1 MIDRVANAMRPLVDE
16 IVVVSNAPDAPA
28 WIPNACVVRD
38 VLTGG
43 GSAAG
48 IHAALVAAQC
58 DVLVVAWDIPFATEA
73 VLRVLYGKTGRREDG
88 KTGGGE
94 RIGAIVPSHPN
105 GMLEPLCA
113 WYGPACIDAIAS
125 AWNAGDR
132 SAHGIAKRV
141 RSVIVPSTAFDAI
154 GGTARV
160 FFNVNTPADLD
171 TARRMAGTS
180 LDDENRRPT

>member
-28 WIPNACVVRD
+28 WIPNARVVSD

-58 DVLVVAWDIPFATEA
+58 DVLVVAWDMPFVTTEA
-73 VLRVLYGKTGRREDG
+73 LREIMRRREDG
-88 KTGGGE
+88 KTSAA
-94 RIGAIVPSHPN
+94 GARPVAAVVASHPN
-105 GMLEPLCA
+105 GMIEPLCA
-113 WYGPACIDAIAS
+113 WYGPECVDAIAS
-125 AWNAGDR
+125 AWQAGDR
-132 SAHGIAKRV
+132 SAHGIVQRV

-171 TARRMAGTS
+171 TARRIAGTS
-180 LDDENRRPT
+180 VDDETRRPT